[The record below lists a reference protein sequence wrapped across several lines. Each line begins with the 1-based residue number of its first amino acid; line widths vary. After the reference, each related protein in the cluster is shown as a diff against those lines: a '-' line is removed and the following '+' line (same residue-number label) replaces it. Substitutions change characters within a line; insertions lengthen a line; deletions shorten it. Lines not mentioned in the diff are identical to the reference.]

1 MKGLQKFKKLRGFS
15 LTYWRRGHNIPEHLI
30 KKNLVENIVT
40 WRYSPKELSYLSHR
54 NCLWQNKI
62 CLLLS
67 YRYRDERKNFSFLS
81 QLSTGT
87 VAGRQRGFKRFKT
100 EWVFFS
106 CDTDTPLKK
115 NWANFLFQQLQFVC
129 PKVLGWIPTRLDI
142 ISFQGFPFRL
152 LGDFPR
158 LHCVVELGSTIWCN
172 TLQFWSFPFVTVL
185 LISFLCGYKIN
196 CYHFLVDLFFCWHP
210 VLIVIIYILFFCYK
224 IGCCS
229 W

>member
-1 MKGLQKFKKLRGFS
+1 MKISLHDVTCHRNFHTFHTEIAFGKIKFVFSFHIDIGMKGR
-15 LTYWRRGHNIPEHLI
+15 I
-30 KKNLVENIVT
+30 
-40 WRYSPKELSYLSHR
+40 SHS
-54 NCLWQNKI
+54 CLN
-62 CLLLS
+62 
-67 YRYRDERKNFSFLS
+67 S
-81 QLSTGT
+81 QR

-158 LHCVVELGSTIWCN
+158 LHCVVEMGSTIWCN
-172 TLQFWSFPFVTVL
+172 ALQFWSFPFVTVL

-196 CYHFLVDLFFCWHP
+196 CYHFLVGLFFCWHP
-210 VLIVIIYILFFCYK
+210 V
-224 IGCCS
+224 
-229 W
+229 

>member
-1 MKGLQKFKKLRGFS
+1 MKISLHDVTRLRNFHTFHTEIAFGKIKFVFSFHIDIGMKGR
-15 LTYWRRGHNIPEHLI
+15 I
-30 KKNLVENIVT
+30 
-40 WRYSPKELSYLSHR
+40 SHS
-54 NCLWQNKI
+54 CLN
-62 CLLLS
+62 
-67 YRYRDERKNFSFLS
+67 S
-81 QLSTGT
+81 QR

-158 LHCVVELGSTIWCN
+158 LHCVVEMGSTIWCN
-172 TLQFWSFPFVTVL
+172 GIAMPCNSEVSLLWLYFWFRF
-185 LISFLCGYKIN
+185 FLW
-196 CYHFLVDLFFCWHP
+196 L
-210 VLIVIIYILFFCYK
+210 
-224 IGCCS
+224 
-229 W
+229 